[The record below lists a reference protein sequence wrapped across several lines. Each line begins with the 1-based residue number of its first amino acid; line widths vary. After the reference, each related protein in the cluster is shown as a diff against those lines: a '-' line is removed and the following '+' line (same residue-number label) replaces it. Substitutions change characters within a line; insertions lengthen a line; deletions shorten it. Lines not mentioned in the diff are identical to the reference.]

1 MQLAD
6 LVQLVEGADLLHPGG
21 VEILGVAH
29 DSRSVKP
36 SDLFVCLVSEKF
48 DGHRFAS
55 DAVARGAIALA
66 VQNGSFTD
74 LPSVPALSVPSTRA
88 ALPKL
93 ACAVYGYPSRRIIL
107 VGVTGTNGKTT
118 STFLVSSILQA
129 AGMK

>member
-6 LVQLVEGADLLHPGG
+6 LAQLVEGAELLLPRG

-36 SDLFVCLVSEKF
+36 GDLFVCLVGEKF

-55 DAVARGAIALA
+55 DAVARGAVALA

-74 LPSVPALSVPSTRA
+74 LPSVPSIFVPNTRA

-93 ACAVYGYPSRRIIL
+93 ACAVYEYPSRRMKLI
-107 VGVTGTNGKTT
+107 GVTGTNGKTT
-118 STFLVSSILQA
+118 STFLVSSILRA
-129 AGMK
+129 AG